1 MWEDCGVVRTEEGL
15 LRAHE
20 RLEDLASQAA
30 EIAVPGPAQA
40 NYTWQEALDLANQ
53 LTVARTIVAS
63 ALIREE
69 SRGAHY
75 RADFPERNDTRWLRS
90 IVLRNGDDGRPET
103 TFRPVVLTR
112 MQPADLD
119 LASAGRAT

>member
-1 MWEDCGVVRTEEGL
+1 MWSDCGVVRTEEGL
-15 LRAHE
+15 LRARD
-20 RLEDLASQAA
+20 RLAELTEQAA
-30 EIAVPGPAQA
+30 EIAVPGPPQV

-75 RADFPERNDTRWLRS
+75 RADFPERDDTRWLRS
-90 IVLRNGDDGRPET
+90 IVLREGDDGRPLV
-103 TFRPVVLTR
+103 TFRPVELTR